1 MTDRFSYRGR
11 HVVVTGGATGVG
23 AALLEVLA
31 DLDCRDV
38 SVLDIKAPAGPHA
51 RFIETDLSDEAAV
64 EAAAAELDRPVDA
77 LFNNAGVN
85 ATAGLERTI
94 AVNYLAPRRL
104 AERLVPRMPEGAAI
118 VNTASSAGN
127 NWAAHTGEITELLAI
142 DDWPASIA
150 WVDGHRSLF
159 EGGHSDVYFFS
170 KEVVQLWTLRYA
182 STLRDS
188 HVRLNSVCPAPIDTP
203 LLADFRK

>member
-1 MTDRFSYRGR
+1 MANPFSYRDK

-31 DLDCRDV
+31 DLDGQDIT
-38 SVLDIKAPAGPHA
+38 VLDIKAPTGPHA
-51 RFIETDLSDEAAV
+51 RFIQTDLSDEAAV
-64 EAAAAELDRPVDA
+64 EAATVQLGQPVDV

-104 AERLVPRMPEGAAI
+104 AERLLPRMPAGAAI

-127 NWAAHTGEITELLAI
+127 NWAAHAGEIAELLAI
-142 DDWPASIA
+142 DDWSASIA
-150 WVDGHRSLF
+150 WIDDHRALF

-170 KEVVQLWTLRYA
+170 KEVVQLWT
-182 STLRDS
+182 
-188 HVRLNSVCPAPIDTP
+188 
-203 LLADFRK
+203 